1 MGLPEDLRE
10 VLEVL
15 RDGILQGHLAL
26 SQALKKRYEE
36 QYPLVRSLAD
46 VFTAH
51 VSLCSLRARTSYE
64 SAADALTFA
73 VLRPA
78 RVQHVSRVALFRF

>member
-15 RDGILQGHLAL
+15 RDGILGGHLAL
-26 SQALKKRYEE
+26 SRALKKRYEE

-46 VFTAH
+46 VFT
-51 VSLCSLRARTSYE
+51 
-64 SAADALTFA
+64 
-73 VLRPA
+73 
-78 RVQHVSRVALFRF
+78 QHVSRSRSSSPQLVSKKRRFLIVADQRG